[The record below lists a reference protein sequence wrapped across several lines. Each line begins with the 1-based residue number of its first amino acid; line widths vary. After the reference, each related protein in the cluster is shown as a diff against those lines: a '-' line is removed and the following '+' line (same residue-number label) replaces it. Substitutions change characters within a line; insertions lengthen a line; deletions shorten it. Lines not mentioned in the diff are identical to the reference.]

1 MPHDFNQN
9 FLTIKLAEQMKA
21 AGIPDLPDAVNASDW
36 VAAAPPPPKP
46 ILRDLFDTGDKV
58 PIIGSSKT
66 RKTFYALQL
75 ALSLAA
81 GLKKFLRWDI
91 HQRRRVLFVQ
101 MEVKPDHFWKRVHHL
116 ARALGITA
124 GALDDNL
131 AILNLRGKTIQP
143 QDLIP
148 AARAHRAEVV
158 IADPI
163 YKLLTGDENLAM
175 DVKPLFA
182 AFDALT
188 EDTKAACIYVHHNAK
203 GVAGDRDTR
212 DRGAGSGVI
221 ARDFDA
227 AMYLTEHRDGEDR
240 IVIETLLRNY
250 APQEPFTIR
259 WQDGLFVAD
268 GTAPIVRTSRNKD
281 TGGKPPISDADAIAK
296 VFATKALSASETE
309 DELTKLGM
317 TRHRARLIMKGLP
330 THCSSGKSPRTY
342 YGTEEQIEK
351 LQFEAA
357 NPRLTTEK
365 GAL

>member
-9 FLTIKLAEQMKA
+9 FLTIRLAAQMKD
-21 AGIPDLPDAVNASDW
+21 AGVPDLPDAVNAARW
-36 VAAAPPPPKP
+36 VTDAPPPPDP

-75 ALSLAA
+75 AISLAA
-81 GLKKFLRWDI
+81 GRKEFLRWTV
-91 HQRRRVLFVQ
+91 HKKRRVLFVQ
-101 MEVKPDHFWKRVHHL
+101 MEVKEAHFWKRVHNM

-124 GALDDNL
+124 ADLDDNL

-143 QDLIP
+143 QALIP
-148 AARAHRAEVV
+148 AARAHRADVV

-250 APQEPFTIR
+250 APQEAFTIR

-281 TGGKPPISDADAIAK
+281 TGGKPPISDEEAIAK
-296 VFATKALSASETE
+296 ASHDGAQPARVFRSRLRGMGMTE
-309 DELTKLGM
+309 D
-317 TRHRARLIMKGLP
+317 HAREVMATIKPFIETGIGAS
-330 THCSSGKSPRTY
+330 HW
-342 YGTEEQIEK
+342 YGTPDKI
-351 LQFEAA
+351 EAA
-357 NPRLTTEK
+357 RRRYQNPSFEDAK
-365 GAL
+365 